1 LFGAPAAA
9 QAFMSVTALAP
20 LDDEADGP
28 PGGML
33 PPYHVRREE
42 FGSAHDAPP
51 PFEYAA
57 LALL

>member
-1 LFGAPAAA
+1 
-9 QAFMSVTALAP
+9 MSVTALAP